1 MHAKLQKWGNPIH
14 LEELLSRVTE
24 DNLHSEIDFGA
35 PVGREIW

>member
-1 MHAKLQKWGNPIH
+1 MNTEYQKRGNPIR
-14 LEELLSRVTE
+14 LEDLLSEVTE